1 MGLNLGMKYNTMMF
15 KTDLAL
21 PWITYQSGRMQGW
34 LADEVVA
41 KNMASFGTKHKSE
54 ESYESKQKV
63 INPIKTK
70 LGKEE
75 TEDFFQKA
83 FEEMECEILNV
94 EKFVPASWMTTSFQF
109 GYSDSYTVAGPVTSG
124 AAMLRALC
132 FGSVVTLLVSTSASI
147 EVFGKM
153 GIVVDKL
160 QGLIDELLALT
171 VPSGRQCR
179 RKGSP
184 SIA

>member
-1 MGLNLGMKYNTMMF
+1 MK
-15 KTDLAL
+15 
-21 PWITYQSGRMQGW
+21 
-34 LADEVVA
+34 
-41 KNMASFGTKHKSE
+41 ASRRS
-54 ESYESKQKV
+54 S
-63 INPIKTK
+63 IPIKTK

-94 EKFVPASWMTTSFQF
+94 EKFVPASWMTTPFQF

-132 FGSVVTLLVSTSASI
+132 FGSVVTLLVSTSAAI

-160 QGLIDELLALT
+160 QVLIDEVLALT
-171 VPSGRQCR
+171 ERMLATMQAEGLSIYAVKQEKGSTLFVPAGWMMFEFVPSDKVIAYGVRKSFYPSNFHVER
-179 RKGSP
+179 RTTSTP
-184 SIA
+184 SSRS

>member
-1 MGLNLGMKYNTMMF
+1 
-15 KTDLAL
+15 
-21 PWITYQSGRMQGW
+21 MQEW

-54 ESYESKQKV
+54 ESYQSKQKV

-109 GYSDSYTVAGPVTSG
+109 GYSDMYTVAGPVTSG

-132 FGSVVTLLVSTSASI
+132 FGSVVTLLVSTSAAI
-147 EVFGKM
+147 EAFGKM

-171 VPSGRQCR
+171 VPNWTTMKAQGLTIYSV
-179 RKGSP
+179 
-184 SIA
+184 

>member
-1 MGLNLGMKYNTMMF
+1 MP

-21 PWITYQSGRMQGW
+21 PWMTYQSGRMQEW

-75 TEDFFQKA
+75 TENFFQKA

-109 GYSDSYTVAGPVTSG
+109 GYSESYTVAGPVLSG
-124 AAMLRALC
+124 AAMLRSLC
-132 FGSVVTLLVSTSASI
+132 FGAVVTLLVSTSAAI

-153 GIVVDKL
+153 EIVVDKL
-160 QGLIDELLALT
+160 QGMTHELLALT
-171 VPSGRQCR
+171 VPKLTTMQAQGLT
-179 RKGSP
+179 
-184 SIA
+184 ITA